1 MSLNKLRDSLMKNN
15 FSLALL
21 AILLAI
27 LVWFIISMTQYP
39 SVQKTIANIP
49 LSTDITDSVAESN
62 GLSVISCNVEEVTVE
77 LLGSRTT
84 VGNLNNENLVA
95 YIDADSVSS
104 TGTKNLAIKIRSTN
118 GVNFEVKNIYPSS
131 ATVVFDKM
139 DTKEFPVL
147 AKIPNVTVV
156 EGKAINSDDVTC
168 EPDVVRI
175 TGPSAQLDKIAKVY
189 AVSNKT
195 NSLDTSYVLP
205 SDEVQLYTEDGS
217 IIEQSSLLKLST
229 ANFSINIPVRTQ
241 KTVPLTVG
249 ITNAPSTFDQSCI
262 KFNLS
267 ADSVVLATNNSSTE
281 LPQNLEIGKVALS
294 DLTPDFTKTFSL
306 SNVLGEN
313 GELINMSDLETVTV
327 SIDSEGLST
336 MDLTLD
342 KGRIT
347 TSNIP
352 DSSYTYNV
360 MTSKLPITVVGP
372 KDVIGDITAEDIVGD
387 VNLLNAEITTDQI
400 TLPVTFSC
408 LKHDNVWVVT
418 NARVT
423 IERTKSESTTTSPA
437 PSN

>member
-1 MSLNKLRDSLMKNN
+1 MSFNRIREHLMKNN
-15 FSLALL
+15 FSLA
-21 AILLAI
+21 ILSILIAI

-49 LSTDITDSVAESN
+49 LSVDITGSAAESN

-77 LLGSRTT
+77 LLGSRTS
-84 VGNLNNENLVA
+84 VGNLNNENLIA
-95 YIDADSVSS
+95 YLDADSVSS
-104 TGTKNLAIKIRSTN
+104 TGTKSLTVKIRSTS
-118 GVNFEVKNIYPSS
+118 GINFEVKSVTPSTAS
-131 ATVVFDKM
+131 VIFDKM
-139 DTKEFPVL
+139 DTREFPVS

-156 EGKAINSDDVTC
+156 EGKAINSDDITC
-168 EPDVVRI
+168 EPSAVRI
-175 TGPSAQLDKIAKVY
+175 TGPSAQLDKISMVY

-217 IIEQSSLLKLST
+217 LIDQSSLKLST

-249 ITNAPSTFDQSCI
+249 ITNVPSTFDQRCI

-294 DLTPDFTKTFSL
+294 DLSPNFTKTFSL

-313 GELINMSDLETVTV
+313 SELINMSDLETVTV
-327 SIDSEGLST
+327 SLDASGLST

-342 KGRIT
+342 QSRIT
-347 TSNIP
+347 ISNIA
-352 DSSYTYNV
+352 DSSYDYSV

-372 KDVIGDITAEDIVGD
+372 EDIISDITAEDIVGD
-387 VNLLNAEITTDQI
+387 VNLLNADITTDQI

-423 IERTKSESTTTSPA
+423 IERTKKEDTTAEPTTSPG
-437 PSN
+437 

>member
-1 MSLNKLRDSLMKNN
+1 MSINRMRERLMKHNL
-15 FSLALL
+15 SLALMSV
-21 AILLAI
+21 LLAI

-39 SVQKTIANIP
+39 SVQKTITHIP
-49 LSTDITDSVAESN
+49 LSVDITGSAAESN
-62 GLSVISCNVEEVTVE
+62 GLSVINCNIEEVTVE
-77 LLGSRTT
+77 LLGSRTS
-84 VGNLNNENLVA
+84 VGNLSSENLEA

-104 TGTKNLAIKIRSTN
+104 AGTKSLTIKIRSSSN
-118 GVNFEVKNIYPSS
+118 INFEVKSVSPSS

-139 DTKEFPVL
+139 DTREFPVL

-156 EGKAINSDDVTC
+156 EGKAINSDDITC

-175 TGPSAQLDKIAKVY
+175 TGPSAQLDKISKVY

-205 SDEVQLYTEDGS
+205 SDEVQLFTEDGS
-217 IIEQSSLLKLST
+217 ILDQSALKLST

-267 ADSVVLATNNSSTE
+267 ADSVILATNNSSTE

-294 DLTPDFTKTFSL
+294 DLSPDFTKTFSL
-306 SNVLGEN
+306 SSVLGEN
-313 GELINMSDLETVTV
+313 SELINMSDLETVTV

-336 MDLTLD
+336 MNLTLD
-342 KGRIT
+342 QSRIT
-347 TSNIP
+347 ISNIP
-352 DSSYTYNV
+352 DSSYSYNV

-372 KDVIGDITAEDIVGD
+372 ADIIDDITAEDIVGD

-423 IERTKSESTTTSPA
+423 IERTKSEGTTKEPA
-437 PSN
+437 T

>member
-1 MSLNKLRDSLMKNN
+1 MSFNRIREHLMKNN
-15 FSLALL
+15 FSLA
-21 AILLAI
+21 ILSILIAI

-49 LSTDITDSVAESN
+49 LSVDITGSAAESN

-77 LLGSRTT
+77 LLGSRTS
-84 VGNLNNENLVA
+84 VGNLNNENLIA
-95 YIDADSVSS
+95 YLDADSVSS
-104 TGTKNLAIKIRSTN
+104 TGTKSLTVKIRSTS
-118 GVNFEVKNIYPSS
+118 GINFEVKSVTPSTAS
-131 ATVVFDKM
+131 VIFDKM
-139 DTKEFPVL
+139 DTREFPVS

-156 EGKAINSDDVTC
+156 EGKAINSDDITC
-168 EPDVVRI
+168 EPSAVRI
-175 TGPSAQLDKIAKVY
+175 TGPSAQLDKISKVY

-217 IIEQSSLLKLST
+217 LIDQSSLKLST

-249 ITNAPSTFDQSCI
+249 ITNVPSTFDQRCI

-294 DLTPDFTKTFSL
+294 DLSPNFTKTFSL

-313 GELINMSDLETVTV
+313 SELINMSDLETVTV
-327 SIDSEGLST
+327 SLDASGLST

-342 KGRIT
+342 QSRIT
-347 TSNIP
+347 ISNIA
-352 DSSYTYNV
+352 DSSYDYSV

-372 KDVIGDITAEDIVGD
+372 EDIISDITAEDIVGD
-387 VNLLNAEITTDQI
+387 VNLLNADITTDQI

-423 IERTKSESTTTSPA
+423 IERTKKEDTTAEPTTSPG
-437 PSN
+437 

>member
-1 MSLNKLRDSLMKNN
+1 MSFNRIREHLMKNN
-15 FSLALL
+15 FSLA
-21 AILLAI
+21 ILSILIAI

-49 LSTDITDSVAESN
+49 LSVDITGSAAESN

-77 LLGSRTT
+77 LLGSRTS
-84 VGNLNNENLVA
+84 VGNLNNENLIA
-95 YIDADSVSS
+95 YLDADSVSS
-104 TGTKNLAIKIRSTN
+104 TGTKSLTVKIRSTS
-118 GVNFEVKNIYPSS
+118 GINFEVKSVTPSTAS
-131 ATVVFDKM
+131 VIFDKM
-139 DTKEFPVL
+139 DTREFPVS

-156 EGKAINSDDVTC
+156 EGKAINSDDITC
-168 EPDVVRI
+168 EPSAVRI
-175 TGPSAQLDKIAKVY
+175 TGPSAQLDKISKVY

-195 NSLDTSYVLP
+195 NSLDTTYVLP

-217 IIEQSSLLKLST
+217 LIDQSSLKLST

-249 ITNAPSTFDQSCI
+249 ITNVPSTFDQRCI

-294 DLTPDFTKTFSL
+294 DLSPNFTKTFSL

-313 GELINMSDLETVTV
+313 SELINMSDLETVTV
-327 SIDSEGLST
+327 SLDASGLST

-342 KGRIT
+342 QSRIT
-347 TSNIP
+347 ISNIA
-352 DSSYTYNV
+352 DSSYDYSV

-372 KDVIGDITAEDIVGD
+372 EDIISDITAEDIVGD
-387 VNLLNAEITTDQI
+387 VNLLNADITTDQI

-423 IERTKSESTTTSPA
+423 IERTKKEDTTAEPTTSPG
-437 PSN
+437 